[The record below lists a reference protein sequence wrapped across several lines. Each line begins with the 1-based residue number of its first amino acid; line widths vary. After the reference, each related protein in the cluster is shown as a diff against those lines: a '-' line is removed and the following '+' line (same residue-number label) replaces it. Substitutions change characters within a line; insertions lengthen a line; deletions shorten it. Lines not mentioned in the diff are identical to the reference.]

1 MALNAT
7 MRGVVF
13 NGNPYEMS
21 VQDVARPTIINQTDV
36 VVRITTSAI
45 CGSDLHMYHGVQGGS
60 PPWVMGHEAMGYISE
75 IGSSVSSLSV
85 GDYVVIPDNVASGH
99 LDMHPPSM
107 DSYGGG
113 ADLGGLQGMCQ
124 ILVIIVSANH
134 IS

>member
-36 VVRITTSAI
+36 VVRITTSAL

-75 IGSSVSSLSV
+75 IGSAVSSLAV

-107 DSYGGG
+107 DSYGSG
-113 ADLGGLQGMCQ
+113 ADLGGLQGIFQ
-124 ILVIIVSANH
+124 IPFIIVSTNH